1 MSVRLKRVE
10 IRNFRSHADSVVE
23 FNSGINL
30 IIGQNGAG
38 KSSILEAVFAALYLG
53 HPSFPRGYRQVNV
66 RLGAGGMELRLEFEH
81 NGRSYTIVRKDRES
95 YLKEDGKIIA
105 EKESEIARWV
115 EKNVFPLHV
124 YRNALYIRQGEIETI
139 ITDEETR
146 NRLLRKVLGIEDL
159 ERAEENVKETL
170 REIRRRKAEKENLA
184 GRERE
189 IKDGIAEY
197 EGKLRETTEEITRLR
212 DELSRARKE
221 LRALEKEYIRMKS
234 LKEEMVRLERAL
246 VEKER
251 RMEGVRELIKNY
263 ERQIEDLKKELDEL
277 RRKEERL
284 KELEKPAE
292 EYERLRELLKR
303 EDELNAVKLE
313 RERLRER
320 EKHLRE
326 EIGREEELRK
336 KLEELKT
343 EYKKLNEELKRL
355 KKSADEYERAKRLLG
370 ERDKYLN
377 ELRRAG
383 LTREELRK
391 RLKEL
396 DSAKTELEGVGEE
409 IVRVKNEL
417 SELIGRENSLRENL
431 RRLEGAKICPLC
443 RRPIE
448 EHDED
453 EIREE
458 YSREFARIGKMKDEL
473 ERRLKELEGRKEKLE
488 AVLKDERRLLTL
500 SKVLSLLE
508 EVEKRLEGINLEKL
522 KEEAEA
528 FEDIGRRVVE
538 LRRDILN
545 LQEDLDKLEGV
556 RKELEKIEKKLETL
570 SRKEAEVTAEI
581 KKSGFYS
588 FEEIK
593 ARLSELEKPYRE
605 YLSLR
610 EVPRKVEMI
619 ERKVS
624 KLEEAKSAK
633 ERELEGIRRELL
645 ELRAKVQ
652 ELSKEFSEKA
662 FEETERNYRSLLER
676 VAGLEKSVE
685 GREKLLEEIRR
696 HLEELKERLKEIE
709 KAKRELGVLEKLEK
723 EMKALKDK
731 ITKFKAEEEVR
742 GLAEVERIAGE
753 TFSEMT
759 EGKYQGIKI
768 IREKRFK
775 KERLLI
781 KVLYQGREVD
791 VDFLSGGER
800 IALGLAFRLALS
812 LYKVGNMELLIL
824 DEPTPFLDEERRRK
838 LIEIISQH
846 LRKIPQVVIV
856 SHDEELKDA
865 ADYVIRVTQV
875 GGRSRVEVESVG
887 AY

>member
-1 MSVRLKRVE
+1 MRLKRVE
-10 IRNFRSHADSVVE
+10 IRNFRSHANSVVE

-66 RLGAGGMELRLEFEH
+66 RIGASSMELRMEFEH
-81 NGRSYTIVRKDRES
+81 EGKNYTIVRKDGES
-95 YLKEDGKIIA
+95 YLKEDGRIIA

-115 EKNVFPLHV
+115 EKNIFPLHV

-159 ERAEENVKETL
+159 EMAEENVKETL
-170 REIRRRKAEKENLA
+170 REIKRRKAEKENLA

-189 IKDGIAEY
+189 IKDGIVEY
-197 EGKLRETTEEITRLR
+197 EGKLKSTMEEITELR

-221 LRALEKEYIRMKS
+221 LRALEKEYTRLKS
-234 LKEEMVRLERAL
+234 LKEEIVRLEKAL
-246 VEKER
+246 VEKEKQA
-251 RMEGVRELIKNY
+251 EGIQELIRNY
-263 ERQIEDLKKELDEL
+263 EKQIEDLKKELDEL
-277 RRKEERL
+277 KGKEKRL
-284 KELEKPAE
+284 KELEGPAK

-303 EDELNAVKLE
+303 EDELNSVKLE

-326 EIGREEELRK
+326 ETGREDEIRK

-343 EYKKLNEELKRL
+343 EYRKLNEELKLL
-355 KKSADEYERAKRLLG
+355 KKSADEYDRVKRLLG
-370 ERDKYLN
+370 EREKYLD

-383 LTREELRK
+383 LTREELK
-391 RLKEL
+391 ERLEEL
-396 DSAKTELEGVGEE
+396 DYAKNELESVREE

-417 SELIGRENSLRENL
+417 SELIGRENSLQENL

-453 EIREE
+453 KIRGE
-458 YSREFARIGKMKDEL
+458 YSREFEGIKKMKGEL
-473 ERRLKELEGRKEKLE
+473 ERRLKEFEERKKKLE
-488 AVLKDERRLLTL
+488 AVLKDEKRLLTL

-508 EVEKRLEGINLEKL
+508 DVEKRLEGTDPEKL
-522 KEEAEA
+522 KGEAEK
-528 FEDIGRRVVE
+528 FEETSKRVVE

-545 LQEDLDKLEGV
+545 LQEELDKLEGV
-556 RKELEKIEKKLETL
+556 RKELEKIQKKLESL
-570 SRKEAEVTAEI
+570 SRKEVDITAEI
-581 KKSGFYS
+581 RKNGFSS

-593 ARLSELEKPYRE
+593 GRLSELEKPYRE
-605 YLSLR
+605 YLSLKD
-610 EVPRKVEMI
+610 VPRKVEI
-619 ERKVS
+619 TERRVS
-624 KLEEAKSAK
+624 KIEEIKSAK
-633 ERELEGIRRELL
+633 GRELEGVRKELL
-645 ELRAKVQ
+645 ELREKAQ
-652 ELSKEFSEKA
+652 ELSNEFSEEA
-662 FEETERNYRSLLER
+662 FEETERKYRSLLEK

-685 GREKLLEEIRR
+685 GREKLLEEVKK
-696 HLEELKERLKEIE
+696 HLEELKARLKEIE
-709 KAKRELGVLEKLEK
+709 EAKRELGVLEKLEK
-723 EMKALKDK
+723 ELNVLKDK

-768 IREKRFK
+768 IREKKFK

-812 LYKVGNMELLIL
+812 LYKVRNMELLIL